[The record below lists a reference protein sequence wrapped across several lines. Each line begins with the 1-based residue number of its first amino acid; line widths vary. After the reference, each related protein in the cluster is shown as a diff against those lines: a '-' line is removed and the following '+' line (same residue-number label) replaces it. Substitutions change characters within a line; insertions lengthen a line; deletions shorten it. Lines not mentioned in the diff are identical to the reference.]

1 VPLDDEADGIEHVFA
16 SSLDTALKE
25 RTPFLR
31 GEWLLASRTWFSDV
45 AAMLADDAVAC
56 PAAHDGNRH
65 PTWNEFAAR
74 S

>member
-1 VPLDDEADGIEHVFA
+1 
-16 SSLDTALKE
+16 
-25 RTPFLR
+25 
-31 GEWLLASRTWFSDV
+31 
-45 AAMLADDAVAC
+45 MLADDAVAC